1 MLTQTHVILIMDFK
15 SGKELLELC
24 EQNDLLISDV
34 MLRREADETGN
45 SETEILDRLK
55 VSLDIMD
62 RSTKASIA
70 DPVTSIGGLIGGEA
84 KKIMESH
91 HKLTGPLLTN
101 AIAYSQSVLEVNATM
116 GLIVAAP
123 TAGSSGVVPG
133 ALIALAEE
141 KGLDTQLQLKGLL
154 NTSAIGYLFM
164 RNASVAGA
172 EGGCQAEVGSAS
184 AMAASA
190 IVELSGGTPA
200 QSLNAAAFAIS
211 NILGMVCDPIA
222 GLVESPCQNRNAI
235 GVSNAFTAAQLSL
248 AGITHPVPFDEMV
261 DSMLAVGKSLPM
273 ELRET
278 ALGGCACTPT
288 GCDLSC
294 KILG

>member
-1 MLTQTHVILIMDFK
+1 MDFVN
-15 SGKELLELC
+15 GKELIKICEEEGCPISVTMLTRERTETLETK
-24 EQNDLLISDV
+24 ED
-34 MLRREADETGN
+34 
-45 SETEILDRLK
+45 ILARLK
-55 VSLDIMD
+55 VSLDIM
-62 RSTKASIA
+62 RNSATASIEN
-70 DPVTSIGGLIGGEA
+70 PTKSIGGLIGGEA
-84 KKIMESH
+84 KKVMDSKI
-91 HKLTGPLLTN
+91 KLFGPLLTK

-133 ALIALAEE
+133 VLIALSEE
-141 KGLDTQLQLKGLL
+141 YDLSDDELLSGLL
-154 NTSAIGYLFM
+154 NTSAIGYLLM

-190 IVELSGGTPA
+190 IVELLGGSPRDC
-200 QSLNAAAFAIS
+200 LNAAAFAIS

-235 GVSNAFTAAQLSL
+235 GVTNAFTAAQLAL

-261 DSMLAVGKSLPM
+261 DAMLKVGHQLPR
-273 ELRET
+273 ELKET

-294 KILG
+294 KIFG

>member
-1 MLTQTHVILIMDFK
+1 MDFK
-15 SGKELLELC
+15 TGKELLELC
-24 EQNDLLISDV
+24 KNNNLRISDV
-34 MLRREADETGN
+34 MLRREAEETGS
-45 SETEILDRLK
+45 SEEEILEKLK

-62 RSTKASIA
+62 RSTKISIQE
-70 DPVTSIGGLIGGEA
+70 PTRSIGGLIGGEA
-84 KKIMESH
+84 RKIMYSH
-91 HKLTGPLLTN
+91 HKLTGSLLTT

-123 TAGSSGVVPG
+123 TAGSSGVIPG

-141 KGLDTQLQLKGLL
+141 KGMDTEQQLRGLL
-154 NTSAIGYLFM
+154 NASAVGYLFM

-190 IVELSGGTPA
+190 IVEMTGGVPA
-200 QSLNAAAFAIS
+200 HSLNAAAFAIS

-235 GVSNAFTAAQLSL
+235 GVSNAFTAAQLSM
-248 AGITHPVPFDEMV
+248 AGINHPIPFDEMV
-261 DSMLAVGKSLPM
+261 DSMLSVGRSLPM

-294 KILG
+294 SIFG

>member
-1 MLTQTHVILIMDFK
+1 MMDFK

-24 EQNDLLISDV
+24 KNNDLRISDV
-34 MLRREADETGN
+34 MLRREAEETGS
-45 SETEILDRLK
+45 SEEEILEKLK
-55 VSLDIMD
+55 VSLNIMD
-62 RSTKASIA
+62 RSTKISIQE
-70 DPVTSIGGLIGGEA
+70 PTRSIGGLIGGEA
-84 KKIMESH
+84 RKIMHSH
-91 HKLTGPLLTN
+91 YKLTGPLLTT

-141 KGLDTQLQLKGLL
+141 KGMDTEQQLRGLL
-154 NTSAIGYLFM
+154 NASAVGYLFM

-190 IVELSGGTPA
+190 IVEMTGGVPA
-200 QSLNAAAFAIS
+200 RSLNAAAFAIS

-235 GVSNAFTAAQLSL
+235 GVSNAFTAAQLSM
-248 AGITHPVPFDEMV
+248 AGINHHIPFDEMV
-261 DSMLAVGKSLPM
+261 DSMLSVGRSLPM

-294 KILG
+294 SIFG

>member
-1 MLTQTHVILIMDFK
+1 MATNFNFT
-15 SGKELLELC
+15 SGNELLSLC
-24 EQNDLLISDV
+24 ATRNLAISDV
-34 MLRREADETGN
+34 MMMREIYETDTNEKIIYEKLG
-45 SETEILDRLK
+45 
-55 VSLDIMD
+55 VSLEIMKN
-62 RSTKASIA
+62 STTASIEN
-70 DPVTSIGGLIGGEA
+70 PVKSMGGLIGGEA
-84 KKIMESH
+84 KKVMDSRF
-91 HKLTGPLLTN
+91 KLCGKMLTE
-101 AIAYSQSVLEVNATM
+101 AIAFSQSVLEVNATM

-133 ALIALAEE
+133 VLMALRNHYNLT
-141 KGLDTQLQLKGLL
+141 DTQLIHGLL
-154 NTSAIGYLFM
+154 NTAAVGYLFM

-172 EGGCQAEVGSAS
+172 EGGCQAEVGAAS

-190 IVELSGGTPA
+190 IVEILGGQPKEC
-200 QSLNAAAFAIS
+200 LNAAAFAVS

-235 GVSNAFTAAQLSL
+235 GVSNAFTAAQLSM
-248 AGITHPVPFDEMV
+248 AGITHPIPFDEMV
-261 DSMLAVGKSLPM
+261 DAMMRVGKQLPM

-294 KILG
+294 KIFG

>member
-1 MLTQTHVILIMDFK
+1 MDFTN
-15 SGKELLELC
+15 GKELLQLC
-24 EQNDLLISDV
+24 NENDLLISDV
-34 MLRREADETGN
+34 MLKREVT
-45 SETEILDRLK
+45 ETEEPEREVLDRLK
-55 VSLDIMD
+55 ISLGIMD
-62 RSTKASIA
+62 RATKSSID
-70 DPVTSIGGLIGGEA
+70 DPVPSIGGLIGGEA
-84 KKIMESH
+84 KKVIESETRFCGDM
-91 HKLTGPLLTN
+91 LTK

-141 KGLDTQLQLKGLL
+141 KGTDEDGLLHALL
-154 NTSAIGYLFM
+154 NTAAIGYLIM

-172 EGGCQAEVGSAS
+172 EGGCQAEVGAAS

-190 IVELSGGTPA
+190 IVEMSGGDPE

-222 GLVESPCQNRNAI
+222 GLVESPCQSRNAI
-235 GVSNAFTAAQLSL
+235 GVTNAYTAAQLSM
-248 AGITHPVPFDEMV
+248 AGITHPIPFDEMV
-261 DSMLAVGKSLPM
+261 DAMYDVGRKLPM

-294 KILG
+294 RIFG

>member
-1 MLTQTHVILIMDFK
+1 MDFVN
-15 SGKELLELC
+15 GKELIKICEKEGCPISVTMLTRERTETLETK
-24 EQNDLLISDV
+24 ED
-34 MLRREADETGN
+34 
-45 SETEILDRLK
+45 ILARLK
-55 VSLDIMD
+55 VSLDIM
-62 RSTKASIA
+62 RNSATASIEN
-70 DPVTSIGGLIGGEA
+70 PTKSIGGLIGGEA
-84 KKIMESH
+84 KKVMDSKI
-91 HKLTGPLLTN
+91 KLFGPLLTK

-133 ALIALAEE
+133 VLIALAEE
-141 KGLDTQLQLKGLL
+141 YDLGDEELLSGLL
-154 NTSAIGYLFM
+154 NTSAIGYLLM

-190 IVELSGGTPA
+190 IVELLGGTPVDC
-200 QSLNAAAFAIS
+200 LNAAAFAIS

-235 GVSNAFTAAQLSL
+235 GVTNAFTAAQLAL

-261 DSMLAVGKSLPM
+261 DAMLKVGRQLPR

-294 KILG
+294 KIFGQ

>member
-1 MLTQTHVILIMDFK
+1 MMDFK

-24 EQNDLLISDV
+24 KNNDLRISDV
-34 MLRREADETGN
+34 MLRREAEETGS
-45 SETEILDRLK
+45 SEEEILEKLK

-62 RSTKASIA
+62 RSTKISIQE
-70 DPVTSIGGLIGGEA
+70 PTRSIGGLIGGEA
-84 KKIMESH
+84 RKIMYSH
-91 HKLTGPLLTN
+91 YKLTGPLLTT

-141 KGLDTQLQLKGLL
+141 KGMDTEQQLRGLL
-154 NTSAIGYLFM
+154 NASAVGYLFM

-190 IVELSGGTPA
+190 IVEMTGGVPA
-200 QSLNAAAFAIS
+200 RSLNAAAFAIS

-235 GVSNAFTAAQLSL
+235 GVSNAFTAAQLSM
-248 AGITHPVPFDEMV
+248 AGINHHIPFDEMV
-261 DSMLAVGKSLPM
+261 DSMLSVGRSLPM

-294 KILG
+294 SIFG